1 MEVNSNEYIFTKT
14 KLIQLIKL
22 RMMTRTYFFIS
33 VLILFS
39 SCSGSKKT
47 ISQFDLETA
56 DHQRIAVV
64 PFQSKINLTKKQQEN
79 VTAQQ
84 LKELNIAQGKEVQ
97 NAVESYLIGQK
108 LRVRV
113 QSQSVTNSKL
123 KTANIDFEKIT
134 DVDVTKLASI
144 LGVDAVVVGLIETEQ
159 PMSDELARG
168 LDVAKGL
175 ARQAGGLLGNLSRGV
190 STTTNKGSC
199 SLGLFEKV
207 HGDRLW
213 NFSDDLELGAGS
225 NIKDVIEKLMNRGAK
240 KFPYKK

>member
-1 MEVNSNEYIFTKT
+1 MMKT
-14 KLIQLIKL
+14 SLKIATLFLISLLI
-22 RMMTRTYFFIS
+22 
-33 VLILFS
+33 
-39 SCSGSKKT
+39 SCSGSKNA
-47 ISQFDLETA
+47 ISEFDAATA

-64 PFQSKINLTKKQQEN
+64 PFQSKINLMKKQKEN
-79 VTAQQ
+79 ISDSE

-97 NAVESYLIGQK
+97 NAVESFLIGEK

-123 KTANIDFEKIT
+123 RSANINLSNIT
-134 DVDVTKLASI
+134 EVDVTRLASI
-144 LGVDAVVVGLIETEQ
+144 LGVDAVVVGRIETEQ
-159 PMSDELARG
+159 PMTDELARG

-175 ARQAGGLLGNLSRGV
+175 ARSAGGILGSLGKGV

-213 NFSDDLELGAGS
+213 NYSDDLEMGAGS
-225 NIKDVIEKLMNRGAK
+225 DVKDVMEKLMEKGAK
-240 KFPYKK
+240 KFPYKR